1 MHGLPNFVILLA
13 TLGLVVSL
21 GILVNPL
28 GLENIG
34 ERAQVSS
41 AVSTLFALTAGIIAI
56 AAAQWFGSS
65 DFKAQEAVKADIA
78 RVLASLRSIMVKT
91 AVMTQVDQSR
101 ETGLDFDAERKILN
115 NFLSSTTAF
124 AFWSWVAER
133 DESTGAGTPEAW
145 RLFFFTITQ
154 LLETNQRGRLIALD
168 VDRAELVS
176 NVQETDLVKTR
187 MSPRRA
193 DIGRTISDLRARDE
207 AERAMMVAYAASL
220 EVLLTSLHPG
230 DVRAIGRNLV
240 DLPEAIARFKDTS
253 RLPEIHAYVKQSP
266 FSKGLAHPTRI
277 MKPIKLNGEDQ
288 MSSQGDLNLRKF
300 QHIKSKGINDP
311 NVDMF
316 IAVLEP
322 GAETPERL
330 DRLRTALAAGA
341 DRSMTDAVLLARYA
355 AELTDFDG

>member
-133 DESTGAGTPEAW
+133 DESTPEGTPEAW
-145 RLFFFTITQ
+145 RLFFFTIAQ

-176 NVQETDLVKTR
+176 NVQETDLVKAR

-207 AERAMMVAYAASL
+207 AE
-220 EVLLTSLHPG
+220 
-230 DVRAIGRNLV
+230 
-240 DLPEAIARFKDTS
+240 
-253 RLPEIHAYVKQSP
+253 
-266 FSKGLAHPTRI
+266 
-277 MKPIKLNGEDQ
+277 
-288 MSSQGDLNLRKF
+288 
-300 QHIKSKGINDP
+300 
-311 NVDMF
+311 
-316 IAVLEP
+316 
-322 GAETPERL
+322 
-330 DRLRTALAAGA
+330 
-341 DRSMTDAVLLARYA
+341 
-355 AELTDFDG
+355 LTDFDG